1 VPGRA
6 DPDIPSRRRILALA
20 WPIVLANC
28 ATPLLGLTDTAVIG
42 HVGAAHELG
51 AIALG
56 ALVFS
61 FVFWAFGFLRMG
73 TTGFTARA
81 AGAGDTAEERAVAAR
96 GLLLALAIGCALLA
110 LQWPLATLAMRLFE
124 GSDAVEE
131 VARRYVLI
139 RIWSA
144 PATLAGYVVT
154 GWLIGLGRTRD
165 VLGIQLLLNVLN
177 AVLDVL
183 FAAALGWGVAGIAFG
198 TVLAEWLA
206 LGYAL
211 RVLWRAVR
219 ARHEDTEPLLPRAR
233 LTDRHALLATL
244 SANRDLMIRTVV
256 MLAAFAWFTNAGAR
270 FGDTVLAANHVLL
283 QVISFSAF
291 FLDGFAFAAEGL
303 VGRAAGA
310 GRRDVFAAAVRHS
323 TELAAATAGL
333 MALALL
339 VAGEA
344 VVALLTSLPEVRAQA
359 AAVLPWVAAY
369 VALSFAAFQ
378 LDGIFIGTGR
388 AAAMRNASLASA
400 AGFAACYLLFGADRS
415 VEALWAAFVAYVVLR
430 ALALLAAWPR
440 LSREAFGRT

>member
-1 VPGRA
+1 VA
-6 DPDIPSRRRILALA
+6 ALNLDIPTRRQILALA

-42 HVGAAHELG
+42 HVGQTHELG

-96 GLLLALAIGCALLA
+96 GLLLALGIGCALLL
-110 LQWPLATLAMRLFE
+110 LQWPLAALAMQLFQ
-124 GSDAVEE
+124 GSEAVEE
-131 VARRYVLI
+131 AARRYVLV

-144 PATLAGYVVT
+144 PATLAGYVVS

-165 VLGIQLLLNVLN
+165 VLRIQLLLNGLN
-177 AVLDVL
+177 AALDVL
-183 FAAALGWGVAGIAFG
+183 FAGALGWGVSGIAFG

-206 LGYAL
+206 LAYAL
-211 RVLWRAVR
+211 RVLYRAVR
-219 ARHEDTEPLLPRAR
+219 ARHEDEEPLLPRAR
-233 LTDRHALLATL
+233 LADRRALMATL

-256 MLAAFAWFTNAGAR
+256 MLACFAWFTNAGAR

-283 QVISFSAF
+283 QLISFSAF

-310 GRRDVFAAAVRHS
+310 GRRDVFRAAVRHS
-323 TELAAATAGL
+323 TGLAALTAVL
-333 MALALL
+333 IALALL
-339 VAGEA
+339 VAGHR
-344 VVALLTSLPEVRAQA
+344 VVGMLTSLPEVRAQA
-359 AAVLPWVAAY
+359 TALLPWVAAY
-369 VALSFAAFQ
+369 VALSFGAFQ

-400 AGFAACYLLFGADRS
+400 AGFALCYLLFGGRS
-415 VEALWAAFVAYVVLR
+415 SVDALWAAFVAFVVLR

-440 LSREAFGRT
+440 LARDTFGKP